1 MSKLVLRENSER
13 VTIVS
18 LNRPEKL
25 NAVNKELRFAF
36 VDNMRAADGD
46 PDTRVVLLRAEGR
59 SFCVGY
65 DIVGGN
71 DVESWRH
78 DALKWQ
84 DYLKDCLDFEM
95 LPWDMRKP
103 VIAAVQG
110 HALGGGCELVLFCDL
125 AIAAED
131 AQFGEPEIRFSNAGP
146 AIVMPLMVGHKKA
159 RELLYFGDSIDAK
172 TALELGLVN
181 RVVLIRGSAM
191 FATGDRVVPTSELAS
206 ASLKYAR
213 RLALIS
219 SEALY
224 RTKLSIN
231 RGADATGFRN
241 ALNAGL
247 DAISPLY
254 AAKTEEGEQFHEIKS
269 RDGLGAALRWRA
281 AQFKTE

>member
-1 MSKLVLRENSER
+1 MSKLVLRENDER

-25 NAVNKELRFAF
+25 NAVNKELRLAF
-36 VDNMRAADGD
+36 VEEMRAADAD
-46 PDTRVVLLRAEGR
+46 PQTRVVLLRGEGR

-71 DVESWRH
+71 DVEAWRH

-84 DYLKDCLDFEM
+84 DYLKDCLSFEM

-103 VIAAVQG
+103 VVAAVQG
-110 HALGGGCELVLFCDL
+110 HALGGGCELSLFCDL
-125 AIAAED
+125 TIAAD
-131 AQFGEPEIRFSNAGP
+131 NALFGEPEIRFSTAGP
-146 AIVMPLMVGHKKA
+146 AIVMPLMVGYKKA
-159 RELLYFGDSIDAK
+159 RELLYFGDSIGAQ

-181 RVVLIRGSAM
+181 RVVPL
-191 FATGDRVVPTSELAS
+191 SELAS
-206 ASLKYAR
+206 ASLKYAK

-219 SEALY
+219 SEALC

-254 AAKTEEGEQFHEIKS
+254 AAATEEGAQFQQIKAK
-269 RDGLGAALRWRA
+269 DGLGAALKWRA
-281 AQFKTE
+281 AQFKQE